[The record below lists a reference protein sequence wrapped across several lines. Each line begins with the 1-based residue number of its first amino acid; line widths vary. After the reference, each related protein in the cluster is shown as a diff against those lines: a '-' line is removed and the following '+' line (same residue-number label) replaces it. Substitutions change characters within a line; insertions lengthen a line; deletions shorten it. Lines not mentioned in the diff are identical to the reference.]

1 MPWRQSN
8 YKTIVPRRRFP
19 VLIIWLRQTVKTKEW
34 RSRLDESCRNTMS
47 QLQDLFL
54 KVQGKITL
62 LLMSFMSISSCYAD
76 IFCFCV
82 TVNGAELSFGEEQ
95 CFEAVRKYN
104 DLDIVY
110 DMCLLTYL
118 HYVHYFILVYGFSK
132 KQVSQ
137 CSWYRFRRLLQ
148 KFFKKIRNWVWNP
161 YLEKQMQPFS
171 LYSSSKIFWYLLLLG
186 PLVVDIFWLHDSSGL
201 R

>member
-1 MPWRQSN
+1 MLAEIFIILDFSRTMPWRQSN

-76 IFCFCV
+76 IFVSVLLWMVQSCLLGRNSALKPSESIMISTLFMICV
-82 TVNGAELSFGEEQ
+82 YLHICITCITSYSSMASVRNKCHNVPGTVSEDCYKNSLKR
-95 CFEAVRKYN
+95 FEAEFE
-104 DLDIVY
+104 IH
-110 DMCLLTYL
+110 T
-118 HYVHYFILVYGFSK
+118 
-132 KQVSQ
+132 
-137 CSWYRFRRLLQ
+137 
-148 KFFKKIRNWVWNP
+148 
-161 YLEKQMQPFS
+161 
-171 LYSSSKIFWYLLLLG
+171 
-186 PLVVDIFWLHDSSGL
+186 
-201 R
+201 